1 MKRVCLYLPPFSGD
15 YSGVCSALF
24 DLGGMICIHDAAG
37 CTGNYTHFDEPRWY
51 GSDSRVFCTGLRK
64 LDAVLGDDEHII
76 RRINSAAGQTNPRF
90 IAIVGS
96 PVPNV
101 IGFDFKGVARAI
113 TKRTG
118 IPCFGF
124 ATAGIRGSYKDGIV
138 MAVRDVTEGLAG
150 TRATS
155 SVPGVV
161 NILGAS
167 PLDTAPEIF
176 DALVG
181 ALRADGFDVRRKTN
195 SYGSLDQILYP
206 QEAEI
211 SLAFNQAGFELARL
225 FEARYGTPYLAGF
238 PVGATE
244 AWLSSIREVIRS
256 GKSRVFR
263 TRGAAKGA
271 RDQPDGGEKTGSPD
285 GMPRACIIGDGLA
298 GSAFADF
305 LSRRGY
311 ACDVYTIFGTS
322 AGMQEF
328 CDGYLHHEDAI
339 LEKISEPYDL
349 FVADPLIL
357 ERIRAGRACR
367 KISAPVHAV
376 SSRAHMHESWQMT
389 SEAEWDRRLNT
400 AAADK

>member
-76 RRINSAAGQTNPRF
+76 RRIISAAGQTHPRF

-138 MAVRDVTEGLAG
+138 MAVRDVTEVLARTRTTPSG
-150 TRATS
+150 T
-155 SVPGVV
+155 GCV

-181 ALRADGFDVRRKTN
+181 ELRADGFDVRRKAN

-238 PVGATE
+238 PVGDTE
-244 AWLSSIREVIRS
+244 EWLRSIREVMRS
-256 GKSRVFR
+256 GESRVFR
-263 TRGAAKGA
+263 TRGAAKGG
-271 RDQPDGGEKTGSPD
+271 RPC
-285 GMPRACIIGDGLA
+285 ACIIGDGLA

-305 LSRRGY
+305 LSSRGY

-322 AGMQEF
+322 AGLQEF
-328 CDGYLHHEDAI
+328 CDGYLYHEDAI

-357 ERIRAGRACR
+357 ERIRAGRPCR

-376 SSRAHMHESWQMT
+376 SSRTHMHESWQMT

-400 AAADK
+400 AAADT